1 MQSVSIEDRRILMNF
16 VTHCYFAMGLFY
28 RRERNISLWH
38 CMALVDRMKIPNIMW
53 LNELDW
59 TGRDRHHGV

>member
-1 MQSVSIEDRRILMNF
+1 MQERQGCSPCPLRKDRFILMNF

-38 CMALVDRMKIPNIMW
+38 CMALVDRMKIPNIVW
-53 LNELDW
+53 LE
-59 TGRDRHHGV
+59 RA